1 MPSPSPPALSAA
13 FASVRAHPLT
23 VSRAVHKGLSDKRVM
38 THASAISYQL
48 LFALAALSLAGL
60 AILSVLGLGDN
71 FWQDGIRPVVR
82 EHLPGDVFRL
92 VDGTVREIEG
102 PKEHL
107 WLTVGLAIAVWKL
120 SAAARVTGDALDE
133 IYEVLTTNRVKGL
146 RRLRRSLLLGVGAGA
161 CLLAAAAIVIVGGVT
176 LGHLL
181 PGALSFAIRWGAALV
196 LMLAA
201 AALILRYGPSE
212 RQPADWVSVG
222 TVLVV
227 VAWGLTSI
235 AFGIYA
241 AYLANWKTLFGGFTV
256 AIAILLYLYVSS
268 VAFLVGAQ
276 LDLDVRK
283 AVAAATGRRRES
295 PRPAPADGH
304 KLSSADGPKGREEAP
319 GRARGGRRAQ
329 PGAAPDHARAT

>member
-1 MPSPSPPALSAA
+1 MRD
-13 FASVRAHPLT
+13 VR
-23 VSRAVHKGLSDKRVM
+23 KGLADKRVM
-38 THASAISYQL
+38 THASAMSYQL
-48 LFALAALSLAGL
+48 LFALVALSLAGL
-60 AILSVLGLGDN
+60 AILSVVGLGDN

-82 EHLPGDVFRL
+82 DHLSPAVFKL
-92 VDGTVREIEG
+92 VDGTVTGIEG

-120 SAAARVTGDALDE
+120 SAVARVTNDALDE
-133 IYEVLTTNRVKGL
+133 IYEILARTRIKGL
-146 RRLRRSLLLGVGAGA
+146 RRFRRSLVLGVAAGA

-181 PGALSFAIRWGAALV
+181 PGAVSFVLRWGAALV
-196 LMLAA
+196 LMLLA

-212 RQPADWVSVG
+212 RQPAGWVSVG

-227 VAWGLTSI
+227 LAWGLTSLG
-235 AFGIYA
+235 FGIYA

-276 LDLDVRK
+276 LDVDVRK
-283 AVAAATGRRRES
+283 AAAAATGRGE
-295 PRPAPADGH
+295 
-304 KLSSADGPKGREEAP
+304 GRE
-319 GRARGGRRAQ
+319 RARGGRRGQ
-329 PGAAPDHARAT
+329 REVAPDHARAA

>member
-1 MPSPSPPALSAA
+1 MPAPSPPALAEA
-13 FASVRAHPLT
+13 FGYVRAHPLT
-23 VSRAVHKGLSDKRVM
+23 VFRDVRKGLADKRVM

-48 LFALAALSLAGL
+48 LFALAALSLAGI

-71 FWQDGIRPVVR
+71 FWQDGIRQVVR
-82 EHLPGDVFRL
+82 EHLSPAVFGL

-120 SAAARVTGDALDE
+120 SAAARVTNDALDE
-133 IYEVLTTNRVKGL
+133 IYELPTKAHITGL
-146 RRLRRSLLLGVGAGA
+146 RRFRRSLLLGVGAGA

-181 PGALSFAIRWGAALV
+181 PGALSFAIRWGAALL
-196 LMLAA
+196 LMLLA
-201 AALILRYGPSE
+201 AALILRYGPSK
-212 RQPADWVSVG
+212 RQPAGWVSVG

-227 VAWGLTSI
+227 LAWGLTSI

-241 AYLANWKTLFGGFTV
+241 AYIANWKSLFGGFTV
-256 AIAILLYLYVSS
+256 AVAILLYLYVSS

-276 LDLDVRK
+276 LDLTVRK
-283 AVAAATGRRRES
+283 AAAAATGR
-295 PRPAPADGH
+295 G
-304 KLSSADGPKGREEAP
+304 EAR
-319 GRARGGRRAQ
+319 GRARGGRRGQ
-329 PGAAPDHARAT
+329 RGAAPDHARAA